1 MNLRYKAK
9 KIEIL
14 GGNMIN
20 IERNS
25 LLKDTPEYE
34 EMTENY
40 VNLSLEEMKELGLSP
55 SCGCSSGGCCKNK
68 KR

>member
-1 MNLRYKAK
+1 MIK
-9 KIEIL
+9 KNEIL

-20 IERNS
+20 IEIKS
-25 LLKDTPEYE
+25 LLKDTPDYE
-34 EMTENY
+34 EMTENV
-40 VNLSLEEMKELGLSP
+40 VNLSLEEMKELGLAG